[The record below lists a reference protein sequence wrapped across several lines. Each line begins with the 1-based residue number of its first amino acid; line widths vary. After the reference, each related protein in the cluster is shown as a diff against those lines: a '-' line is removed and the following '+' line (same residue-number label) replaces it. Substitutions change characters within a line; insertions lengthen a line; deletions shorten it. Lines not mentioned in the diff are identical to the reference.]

1 MYYLEKNDY
10 ICKVIGIQDRNST
23 VFVPDNVRA
32 VFCQSPINNNQSKFK
47 HHRIMI
53 KKMNRMLSAFM
64 VLSALMAVHADAVG
78 QRCIYFGGPD
88 NWMPPTVEN
97 SELFENSKLLET
109 SPGSDV
115 YVGRMTTHS
124 ENSYLY
130 FCLYAELSDISGDPC
145 FDPWQNKRI
154 GPKAGALSEENAEYL
169 EPKGKSGVYE
179 GTLAYYD
186 IVPPNIDSP
195 TWRISHA
202 FDDAYTVVADLG
214 KGKIT
219 IMPEHPVY
227 VVVGEAD
234 APTFDNVGEYR
245 PVDSFVQYVPEG
257 DFSFR
262 LYDVLESRWLN
273 PVGDGSYDAGAS
285 VALDY
290 VVSAE
295 KGKPF
300 VLKNPQ
306 GIVSMNYLADVNFV
320 IARTAPDRV
329 VPEVFSATDLCI
341 MGDYTV
347 PVWDFNATD
356 LVSYS
361 FQEPVSRFN
370 IELPVGVSNWKI
382 VAGYDWERPNFGPEA
397 VVREADGS
405 FTAYLKRDGSNFVM
419 TEVLDRP
426 VSAVVDFETM
436 TVTFPAGTPIETFGT
451 RTLNDGSYPDDIDE
465 MLVLERHAD
474 IIPWTGA
481 SAAVMERV
489 GHLYRQ
495 PDGSYKGTVT
505 LDDSFVIQTSRTAQ
519 GLAPGVYAP
528 SLSADRT
535 LVLNEG
541 RGYSSAVAALSDN
554 CGYWKVPDY
563 FVGCVA
569 EITVIPQDGAQAA
582 RLEIMLPDRV
592 VPDADCIWLVGSPQG
607 WNIEESSVVLLPT
620 TVGGYYGSVEI
631 PDDGTD
637 PVFRFYT
644 ELGNWERNS
653 IGCMVDDMIGADID
667 FFENDV
673 FSGRCLSGKGSWS
686 ITGWT
691 GGTLYM
697 YVNPAES
704 TVRFSP
710 NPMDYTIDENAGP
723 KQRVFAYNSSRVLL
737 RELQAA
743 PDGTFNSFLYIP
755 EEGVETFY
763 LFSEYQ
769 SVSPDDSLWGTVGA
783 LNPATDELMGADMF
797 GVAEAA
803 LVADAAQARPF
814 SIDAA
819 SFGFD
824 GNAALVVD
832 LEAGKVYAE
841 LNPAG
846 YYLTGYIAGGRQ
858 LTFENRAEWADL
870 YVGAGKAVN
879 IPAGKFD
886 FVFRAGIAQQQNDM
900 PDQTVDFGN
909 DGVYVSSEP
918 MFGFIGS
925 HVSCADWA
933 GGYVMIT
940 PGVLCDL
947 SRIGDITAVVDGG
960 RFESKLSRRSG
971 DALVYSGKAAFARG
985 DNSPML
991 FFAINRQ
998 EGQGALYERECMIA
1012 SPAYASVN
1020 GIVNL
1025 NESVL
1030 VTSGGECE
1038 AALRAG
1044 GIPFSL
1050 PYVFDSGEMDIEI
1063 NLADMTMTLAVDAS
1077 NERPA
1082 YEAVAGGDSALDG
1095 VLATPVDAAGTAVS
1109 AVANIGEST
1118 EFNFT
1123 KTDGAVIAPAPGEE
1137 AIVFGS
1143 DGLWSGHIS
1152 VSGEPAASRRA
1163 ARRAAAEAS
1172 KWKLSIPEGMN
1183 SDIHILI
1190 DESAATITAFS
1201 SAHNTDTYFI
1211 VTERLPEISNLDLFS
1226 GKTLTR
1232 NASGIFTGEFSVEPG
1247 ETPYVS
1253 FYASLAGNGA
1263 MVYGLSLPIG
1273 TAASTRSFD
1282 FSSAEELTVPAF
1294 GREYMSVPMAWQVS
1308 GVDGVVSV
1316 AFDPLA
1322 CELTMNASQS
1332 GIDDVAVDG
1341 ASLVIVPGA
1350 GFLRVSASA
1359 STRLDVYSVTGM
1371 RVRSVGLEPGT
1382 TEIELPA
1389 GFYIAGGRK
1398 FFVR

>member
-1 MYYLEKNDY
+1 
-10 ICKVIGIQDRNST
+10 
-23 VFVPDNVRA
+23 
-32 VFCQSPINNNQSKFK
+32 
-47 HHRIMI
+47 MI
-53 KKMNRMLSAFM
+53 KKINRMLSALM

-88 NWMPPTVEN
+88 NWEPPTVDN
-97 SELFENSKLLET
+97 SELYENSKLLET

-115 YVGRMTTHS
+115 YVGRLTSLSRNNYFH
-124 ENSYLY
+124 
-130 FCLYAELSDISGDPC
+130 FCLFGELNDISDDPY
-145 FDPWQNKRI
+145 FNPWQNKRI
-154 GPKAGALSEENAEYL
+154 GPKVEALSEEGAEYL
-169 EPKGKSGVYE
+169 EPKGNSGVYE
-179 GTLAYYD
+179 GSLVFYD
-186 IVPPNIDSP
+186 VVPPNLDSP
-195 TWRISHA
+195 SWRLSHA
-202 FDDAYTVVADLG
+202 FDEAYTVVADLG

-227 VVVGEAD
+227 IVVGDAD
-234 APTFDNVGEYR
+234 APTLDNISEYR

-262 LYDVLESRWLN
+262 LYDMRESRWLN
-273 PVGDGSYDAGAS
+273 PAGDGSYDAGAF
-285 VALDY
+285 VAIDY

-300 VLKNPQ
+300 VLKNSQ
-306 GIVSMNYLADVNFV
+306 GGVVSMDYVPEENFIV
-320 IARTAPDRV
+320 ARTAPDRV
-329 VPEVFSATDLCI
+329 TPQIFSTTDLCI
-341 MGDYTV
+341 MGDYTT
-347 PVWDFNATD
+347 PVWDFDAAD

-361 FQEPVSRFN
+361 FQEPVSRFD
-370 IELPVGVSNWKI
+370 IELPVGVSNWKL
-382 VAGYDWERPNFGPEA
+382 VAGYDWWANPNFGPEA

-405 FTAYLKRDGSNFVM
+405 FTAYLKREGPNFVM

-426 VSAVVDFETM
+426 VSAVVDFATM

-451 RTLNDGSYPDDIDE
+451 RISNDGSYPDDIDE
-465 MLVLERHAD
+465 MLVLKRHAD
-474 IIPWTGA
+474 IIPWAGA
-481 SAAVMERV
+481 SAAVMEHA

-519 GLAPGVYAP
+519 GLAPEVYAP
-528 SLSADRT
+528 SASADRT
-535 LVLNEG
+535 LVINEG
-541 RGYSSAVAALSDN
+541 RGCSSAVAALSDN
-554 CGYWKVPDY
+554 CGYWKVPFY
-563 FVGCVA
+563 LVGHVA

-582 RLEIMLPDRV
+582 RLEINIPDLT
-592 VPDADCIWLVGSPQG
+592 VPDTDCIWLVGSPQG
-607 WNIEESSVVLLPT
+607 WDIQKSTVTLLPT

-631 PDDGTD
+631 PADGTD
-637 PVFRFYT
+637 PAFRFYT
-644 ELGNWERNS
+644 KLGNWDENS
-653 IGCMVDDMIGADID
+653 IGCMVDDMVGTCID
-667 FFENDV
+667 FSENDV
-673 FSGRCLSGKGSWS
+673 FSGSCFYGKGVWT
-686 ITGWT
+686 IAGWT

-697 YVNPAES
+697 YVNPAKS

-710 NPMDYTIDENAGP
+710 YPMDYTVDENAGP
-723 KQRVFAYNSSRVLL
+723 RRRVFAYNSSRVLL
-737 RELQAA
+737 RELQSR
-743 PDGTFNSFLYIP
+743 PDGTFSSNLYIP
-755 EEGVETFY
+755 EKGVETFY

-769 SVSPDDSLWGTVGA
+769 SVSPDDPLWGTVGA
-783 LNPATDELMGADMF
+783 LNPATDESMGADVF

-819 SFGFD
+819 SFGSD

-832 LEAGKVYAE
+832 LKAGKVYAE
-841 LNPAG
+841 LNTAG
-846 YYLTGYIAGGRQ
+846 YYLTGNIADGRQ
-858 LTFENRAEWADL
+858 LTLENRAEWSDL

-886 FVFRAGIAQQQNDM
+886 FILRSGIARQQYDN
-900 PDQTVDFGN
+900 PAQTVDFGE
-909 DGVYVSSEP
+909 DGVFVATDP
-918 MFGFIGS
+918 MFGFIDS
-925 HVSCADWA
+925 RVSCADWA

-947 SRIGDITAVVDGG
+947 SRTDGVTAVIDDS
-960 RFESKLSRRSG
+960 RFESKLSRRPG
-971 DALVYSGKAAFARG
+971 DAPVYSGKVAFARG
-985 DNSPML
+985 DNSPRL
-991 FFAINRQ
+991 FFVINRQ
-998 EGQGALYERECMIA
+998 EGQGAPYGRECLIA
-1012 SPAYASVN
+1012 SPAFSTMN
-1020 GIVNL
+1020 GAFNL
-1025 NESVL
+1025 DKAVL

-1044 GIPFSL
+1044 GISFSL
-1050 PYVFDSGEMDIEI
+1050 PYVFDSGELDIDI

-1095 VLATPVDAAGTAVS
+1095 VLATPVDATGNAVS

-1137 AIVFGS
+1137 AIVFGP
-1143 DGLWSGHIS
+1143 DGLWTGRIS

-1211 VTERLPEISNLDLFS
+1211 VTERAPEISNLAMFD

-1247 ETPYVS
+1247 EAPYVS
-1253 FYASLAGNGA
+1253 FYASLVGNGA
-1263 MVYGLSLPIG
+1263 MIYGLSLPNG
-1273 TAASTRSFD
+1273 ASASTRSFD
-1282 FSSAEELTVPAF
+1282 FSSAENLTVPAF
-1294 GREYMSVPMAWQVS
+1294 GKEYMSVPMAWQVS
-1308 GVDGVVSV
+1308 GADGVVSV
-1316 AFDPLA
+1316 AFDPIA
-1322 CELTMNASQS
+1322 CELTMNVPMS
-1332 GIDDVAVDG
+1332 GIDDVSVDG

-1350 GFLRVSASA
+1350 GFLRVSAS
-1359 STRLDVYSVTGM
+1359 SQTRLDVYSITGM
-1371 RVRSVGLEPGT
+1371 RVRSVDLEPGT